1 MKRNTGQVMLIAG
14 NDAAFQAAQ
23 DINNLGG
30 AIDGSYSATLTGSK
44 DVSTQVSG
52 NNISIRAGQ
61 DVVTKGAQ
69 IVAEGALGV
78 TAGRDVRIETA
89 NESGG
94 ARDEHQHSSGGLL
107 TATSVK
113 TDDSSS
119 YSRNVGSTFSGNTVA
134 VRAGNDVNIT
144 GSDVVSTQ
152 RTALAAAKMTRM
164 YQVICPCQK
173 VQTLTTLGRSSFPS
187 SGR

>member
-1 MKRNTGQVMLIAG
+1 MKRNTGQGMLIAG

-30 AIDGSYSATLTGSK
+30 AIDGSNSATLSGSK
-44 DVSTQVSG
+44 DVSTHVSG

-69 IVAEGALGV
+69 IVAEGALSAM
-78 TAGRDVRIETA
+78 AGRDVRIETA
-89 NESGG
+89 NESGS
-94 ARDEHQHSSGGLL
+94 ARDEHQYSSGGLL

-119 YSRNVGSTFSGNTVA
+119 YSRNVGSTFSGNAVV
-134 VRAGNDVNIT
+134 VRAGNNVNI
-144 GSDVVSTQ
+144 V
-152 RTALAAAKMTRM
+152 AAN
-164 YQVICPCQK
+164 
-173 VQTLTTLGRSSFPS
+173 
-187 SGR
+187 